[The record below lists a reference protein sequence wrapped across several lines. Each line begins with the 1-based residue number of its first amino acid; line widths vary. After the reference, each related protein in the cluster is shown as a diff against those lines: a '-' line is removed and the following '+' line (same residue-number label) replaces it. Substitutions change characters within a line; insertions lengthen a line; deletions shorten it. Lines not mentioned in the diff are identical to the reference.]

1 MRASLCLSWD
11 AGPDIM
17 QIADLFNSIADRGLE
32 LFAFG
37 RGRGMP
43 DSAAGLCRAL
53 LSERG
58 EASGI
63 ALARELVAHYRGL
76 DADGR
81 EAFFAML
88 AREFGPDHAAVAAA
102 ARAFIAEPSAD
113 GALRLAQAAEP
124 PRQEL
129 LRRINMLPEGTEF
142 VIGLRAD
149 GLDRLDDEPELR
161 TVDGDLKQ
169 VLTSWFSGGFLELRR
184 ITWETP
190 AIILEK
196 LIQYEAVHEIQGWE
210 FLRRRLA
217 EDRRC
222 YAFFHPALPNEP
234 IIFVQV
240 ALVRGLAG
248 QVAPLLDPDALLGDP
263 ATADTAIFYS
273 ITNTQKGLRGISFGS
288 FLLKQVVSDLQQTLP
303 NLSIFSTLSPIPGFR
318 RWLETVAPKHEVA
331 AVRAAAADLLPT
343 LAGGGLDAVAADKAL
358 KAALTGL
365 CARYLVAELR
375 PNGRPVDPVARF
387 HLGNGAR
394 LERLNWAGDISPKG
408 LEQGWGLLVNYLYDP
423 AELEQNHE
431 AFVNAG
437 KVATSRAVARQL
449 KPYL

>member
-1 MRASLCLSWD
+1 
-11 AGPDIM
+11 M
-17 QIADLFNSIADRGLE
+17 QITDLINSIADRGLE

-37 RGRGMP
+37 RGRALPQDLG
-43 DSAAGLCRAL
+43 GICRAL

-63 ALARELVAHYRGL
+63 ALARELVALYRGL
-76 DADGR
+76 DAAGR
-81 EAFFAML
+81 EAFFTLL
-88 AREFGPDHAAVAAA
+88 AREFGPDHAAIAAA
-102 ARAFIAEPSAD
+102 ARAFVAEPSAA
-113 GALRLAQAAEP
+113 GALALAEAAEP
-124 PRQEL
+124 PRREL

-149 GLDRLDDEPELR
+149 ALDLAEEKPELR
-161 TVDGDLKQ
+161 IVDADLKH
-169 VLTSWFSGGFLELRR
+169 VLTDWFSGGFLELRR

-196 LIQYEAVHEIQGWE
+196 LIQYEAVHAIPGWE

-234 IIFVQV
+234 VIFVQV
-240 ALVRGLAG
+240 ALVRGLSG
-248 QVAPLLDPDALLGDP
+248 EIAPLLDPKAPVGDP
-263 ATADTAIFYS
+263 AAADTAIFYS
-273 ITNTQKGLRGISFGS
+273 ITNTLKGLRGISFGS
-288 FLLKQVVSDLQQTLP
+288 FLLKQVVADLQQTLP
-303 NLSIFSTLSPIPGFR
+303 NLTTFSTLSPIPGFR
-318 RWLETVAPKHEVA
+318 RWLETTA
-331 AVRAAAADLLPT
+331 AVHEHPAVQAAAEDLLPA
-343 LAGGGLDAVAADKAL
+343 LAAGGIDAVAADKTR

-365 CARYLVAELR
+365 CARYLAAELR
-375 PNGRPVDPVARF
+375 LNGRPTDPVARF

-394 LERLNWAGDISPKG
+394 LERLNWAGDASPKG

-423 AELEQNHE
+423 AELERNHE

>member
-1 MRASLCLSWD
+1 
-11 AGPDIM
+11 M
-17 QIADLFNSIADRGLE
+17 QIADLINSIADRGLE

-37 RGRGMP
+37 RGRPLPQDLG
-43 DSAAGLCRAL
+43 GICHAL

-63 ALARELVAHYRGL
+63 ALARELVALYRGL
-76 DADGR
+76 DAAGR
-81 EAFFAML
+81 EAFFTLL
-88 AREFGPDHAAVAAA
+88 AREFGPDHAVVAAA
-102 ARAFIAEPSAD
+102 ARAFVAEPSAA
-113 GALRLAQAAEP
+113 GALALAEAAEP
-124 PRQEL
+124 PRREL

-149 GLDRLDDEPELR
+149 ALDLADEKPELR
-161 TVDGDLKQ
+161 IVDADLKH
-169 VLTSWFSGGFLELRR
+169 VLTDWFSGGFLELRR

-196 LIQYEAVHEIQGWE
+196 LIQYEAVHAIPGWE

-234 IIFVQV
+234 VIFVQV
-240 ALVRGLAG
+240 ALVRGLSG
-248 QVAPLLDPDALLGDP
+248 EIAPLLDPEAPVGDP
-263 ATADTAIFYS
+263 AAADTAIFYS
-273 ITNTQKGLRGISFGS
+273 ITNTLKGLRGISFGS
-288 FLLKQVVSDLQQTLP
+288 FLLKQVVADLQQTLP
-303 NLSIFSTLSPIPGFR
+303 KLATFSTLSPIPGFR
-318 RWLETVAPKHEVA
+318 RWLETTAPEHQFPA
-331 AVRAAAADLLPT
+331 IQAAARDLLSA
-343 LAGGGLDAVAADKAL
+343 LAAGGIDAVGADKAL
-358 KAALTGL
+358 KPALTGL
-365 CARYLVAELR
+365 CARYLAAELR
-375 PNGRPVDPVARF
+375 PNGRPIDPVARF

-394 LERLNWAGDISPKG
+394 LERLNWAGDTAPKG

-423 AELEQNHE
+423 AELERNHE

>member
-1 MRASLCLSWD
+1 
-11 AGPDIM
+11 M
-17 QIADLFNSIADRGLE
+17 QITDLINSIADRGLE

-37 RGRGMP
+37 RGRP
-43 DSAAGLCRAL
+43 WPQDPLGLCRAL

-63 ALARELVAHYRGL
+63 ALARELVALYRAL
-76 DADGR
+76 DSAGR
-81 EAFFAML
+81 EAFFTML
-88 AREFGPDHAAVAAA
+88 AREFGPDHAAIAAA
-102 ARAFIAEPSAD
+102 AGAFIAEPSAA
-113 GALRLAQAAEP
+113 GALALAEAAEP
-124 PRQEL
+124 PRREL

-149 GLDRLDDEPELR
+149 ALDLADGNAELR
-161 TVDGDLKQ
+161 IVDADLKH
-169 VLTSWFSGGFLELRR
+169 VLTDWFSGGFLELRR

-196 LIQYEAVHEIQGWE
+196 LIQYEAVHAIPGWE

-234 IIFVQV
+234 VIFVQV

-248 QVAPLLDPDALLGDP
+248 EVAPLLDPEAAVGDP
-263 ATADTAIFYS
+263 AAADTAIFYS

-288 FLLKQVVSDLQQTLP
+288 FLLKQVVADLQQTLP
-303 NLSIFSTLSPIPGFR
+303 NLTAFSTLSPIPGFR
-318 RWLETVAPKHEVA
+318 RWLERTAPQHEVA
-331 AVRAAAADLLPT
+331 AVRDAATDLLPA
-343 LAGGGLDAVAADKAL
+343 LAAGGIEAVDADRARKAV
-358 KAALTGL
+358 LTGL
-365 CARYLVAELR
+365 CARYLAAELR
-375 PNGRPVDPVARF
+375 PNGRPTDPVARF

-394 LERLNWAGDISPKG
+394 LERLNWAGDTSPKG

-423 AELEQNHE
+423 AELERNHE

>member
-1 MRASLCLSWD
+1 
-11 AGPDIM
+11 M
-17 QIADLFNSIADRGLE
+17 QITDLINSIADRGLE

-37 RGRGMP
+37 RGRPLPQDLG
-43 DSAAGLCRAL
+43 GICRAL
-53 LSERG
+53 LSEQG

-63 ALARELVAHYRGL
+63 ALARELVALYRVL
-76 DADGR
+76 DAAGR
-81 EAFFAML
+81 EAFFILL
-88 AREFGPDHAAVAAA
+88 AREFGPDHAAIAAA
-102 ARAFIAEPSAD
+102 AGAFVAEPSAA
-113 GALRLAQAAEP
+113 GALALAEAAEP
-124 PRQEL
+124 PRREL

-149 GLDRLDDEPELR
+149 ALDLADEKPELR
-161 TVDGDLKQ
+161 IVDADLKH
-169 VLTSWFSGGFLELRR
+169 VLTDWFSGGFLELRR

-196 LIQYEAVHEIQGWE
+196 LIQYEAVHAIPGWE

-234 IIFVQV
+234 VIFVQV
-240 ALVRGLAG
+240 ALVRGLSG
-248 QVAPLLDPDALLGDP
+248 EIAPLLDPKAAVGDP
-263 ATADTAIFYS
+263 AAADTAIFYS
-273 ITNTQKGLRGISFGS
+273 ITNTLKGLRGISFGS
-288 FLLKQVVSDLQQTLP
+288 FLLKQVVADLQQTLP
-303 NLSIFSTLSPIPGFR
+303 SLSTFSTLSPIPGFR
-318 RWLETVAPKHEVA
+318 RWLQTSAPQHQLP
-331 AVRAAAADLLPT
+331 AVRAAAEDLLPV
-343 LAGGGLDAVAADKAL
+343 LATGGIDAVGADRTL

-365 CARYLVAELR
+365 CARYLAAELR
-375 PNGRPVDPVARF
+375 PNGRPTDPVARF

-394 LERLNWAGDISPKG
+394 LERLNWAGDASPKG

-423 AELEQNHE
+423 AELERNHE

>member
-1 MRASLCLSWD
+1 
-11 AGPDIM
+11 M
-17 QIADLFNSIADRGLE
+17 QIADLINSIADRGLE

-37 RGRGMP
+37 RGRPLPQDLG
-43 DSAAGLCRAL
+43 GICHAL

-63 ALARELVAHYRGL
+63 ALARELVALYRGL
-76 DADGR
+76 DAAGR
-81 EAFFAML
+81 EAFFTLL

-102 ARAFIAEPSAD
+102 ARAFIAEPSAA
-113 GALRLAQAAEP
+113 GALALAEAAEP
-124 PRQEL
+124 PRREL

-149 GLDRLDDEPELR
+149 ALDLADEKPELR
-161 TVDGDLKQ
+161 IVDADLKH
-169 VLTSWFSGGFLELRR
+169 VLTDWFSGGFLELRR

-196 LIQYEAVHEIQGWE
+196 LIQYEAVHAIPGWE

-234 IIFVQV
+234 VIFVQV
-240 ALVRGLAG
+240 ALVRGLSG
-248 QVAPLLDPDALLGDP
+248 EIAPLLNPEAPVGDP
-263 ATADTAIFYS
+263 AAADTAIFYS
-273 ITNTQKGLRGISFGS
+273 ITNTLKGLRGISFGS
-288 FLLKQVVSDLQQTLP
+288 FLLKQVVADLQQTLP
-303 NLSIFSTLSPIPGFR
+303 NLATFSTLSPIPGFR
-318 RWLETVAPKHEVA
+318 RWLETTAPEHA
-331 AVRAAAADLLPT
+331 LPAVQAAARDLLPA
-343 LAGGGLDAVAADKAL
+343 LSAGGIEAVGADRTL
-358 KAALTGL
+358 KPALTGL
-365 CARYLVAELR
+365 CARYLAAELR
-375 PNGRPVDPVARF
+375 PNGRLVDPVARF

-394 LERLNWAGDISPKG
+394 LERLNWAGDPSPKG

-423 AELEQNHE
+423 AELERNHE

-437 KVATSRAVARQL
+437 KVATSRTVARQL

>member
-1 MRASLCLSWD
+1 
-11 AGPDIM
+11 M
-17 QIADLFNSIADRGLE
+17 QITDLINSIADRGLE

-37 RGRGMP
+37 RGRALPEDLPGI
-43 DSAAGLCRAL
+43 CRAL

-63 ALARELVAHYRGL
+63 ALARELVALYGRL
-76 DADGR
+76 DEAGR
-81 EAFFAML
+81 EDFFTLL
-88 AREFGPDHAAVAAA
+88 ARDFGPDHDAIATA
-102 ARAFIAEPSAD
+102 ARAFVAGPSAD
-113 GALRLAQAAEP
+113 GALALAEAAEP
-124 PRQEL
+124 PRREL

-142 VIGLRAD
+142 VIDLRAD
-149 GLDRLDDEPELR
+149 ALDLVDGKPELR
-161 TVDGDLKQ
+161 IVDADLKH

-196 LIQYEAVHEIQGWE
+196 LIQYEAVHAIPGWE

-234 IIFVQV
+234 VIFVQV

-248 QVAPLLDPDALLGDP
+248 KVGPLLDPDAPVGDP
-263 ATADTAIFYS
+263 AAADTAIFYS
-273 ITNTQKGLRGISFGS
+273 ITNTLKGLRGISFGS
-288 FLLKQVVSDLQQTLP
+288 FLLKHVVADLQQTLP
-303 NLSIFSTLSPIPGFR
+303 NLTTFSTLSPIPGFR
-318 RWLETVAPKHEVA
+318 HWLETVGPKHDRPA
-331 AVRAAAADLLPT
+331 IRAAAEALLPV
-343 LAGGGLDAVAADKAL
+343 LAGEGGLEAVGADKTL
-358 KAALTGL
+358 KASLLGL
-365 CARYLVAELR
+365 CARYLGAELR
-375 PNGRPVDPVARF
+375 PNGRLIDPVARF

-394 LERLNWAGDISPKG
+394 LERLNWAGDTSPKG

-423 AELEQNHE
+423 AELERNHE

-437 KVATSRAVARQL
+437 RVATSRAVARQL

>member
-1 MRASLCLSWD
+1 
-11 AGPDIM
+11 M
-17 QIADLFNSIADRGLE
+17 QITDLINSIADRGLE

-37 RGRGMP
+37 RGRPLPQDLG
-43 DSAAGLCRAL
+43 GICRAL

-63 ALARELVAHYRGL
+63 ALARELVALYRGL
-76 DADGR
+76 DAAGR
-81 EAFFAML
+81 EAFFTML

-102 ARAFIAEPSAD
+102 ARAFVAEPSAA
-113 GALRLAQAAEP
+113 GALALAEAAEP
-124 PRQEL
+124 PRREL
-129 LRRINMLPEGTEF
+129 LRRINMLPEGTDF

-149 GLDRLDDEPELR
+149 ALDLADEKPELR
-161 TVDGDLKQ
+161 IVDADLKH
-169 VLTSWFSGGFLELRR
+169 VLTDWFSGGFLELRR

-196 LIQYEAVHEIQGWE
+196 LIQYEAVHAIPGWE

-234 IIFVQV
+234 VIFVQV
-240 ALVRGLAG
+240 ALVRGLSG
-248 QVAPLLDPDALLGDP
+248 EIAPLLDPGAPVGDP
-263 ATADTAIFYS
+263 AAADTAIFYS
-273 ITNTQKGLRGISFGS
+273 ITNTLKGLRGISFGS
-288 FLLKQVVSDLQQTLP
+288 FLLKQVVADLQQTLP
-303 NLSIFSTLSPIPGFR
+303 NLATFSTLSPIPGFR
-318 RWLETVAPKHEVA
+318 RWLQTTAPEHEHP
-331 AVRAAAADLLPT
+331 AVRAAAEDLVQVLE
-343 LAGGGLDAVAADKAL
+343 AGGIEAAGADRIL

-365 CARYLVAELR
+365 CARYLAAELR
-375 PNGRPVDPVARF
+375 RNGRPVDPVARF

-394 LERLNWAGDISPKG
+394 LERLNWAGDTSPKG

-423 AELEQNHE
+423 AELERNHE

>member
-1 MRASLCLSWD
+1 
-11 AGPDIM
+11 M
-17 QIADLFNSIADRGLE
+17 QITDLINSIADRGLE

-37 RGRGMP
+37 RGRPWPQGP
-43 DSAAGLCRAL
+43 AGLCRAL

-63 ALARELVAHYRGL
+63 ALARELVALYRGL
-76 DADGR
+76 DAAER
-81 EAFFAML
+81 EAFFTLL
-88 AREFGPDHAAVAAA
+88 AREFGPDHAAIAAA
-102 ARAFIAEPSAD
+102 ARAFMAEPSAS
-113 GALRLAQAAEP
+113 GALALAEAAEP
-124 PRQEL
+124 PRREL

-149 GLDRLDDEPELR
+149 ALDLADGNPELR
-161 TVDGDLKQ
+161 IVDADLKH
-169 VLTSWFSGGFLELRR
+169 VLTDWFSGGFLELRR

-196 LIQYEAVHEIQGWE
+196 LIQYEAVHAIPGWE

-234 IIFVQV
+234 VIFVQV

-248 QVAPLLDPDALLGDP
+248 EVAPLLDPKAPIGDP
-263 ATADTAIFYS
+263 AAADTAIFYS

-288 FLLKQVVSDLQQTLP
+288 FLLKQVVADLQQTLP
-303 NLSIFSTLSPIPGFR
+303 NLATFSTLSPIPGFR
-318 RWLETVAPKHEVA
+318 RWLETAAPQHEVA
-331 AVRAAAADLLPT
+331 AVRDAADDLLPA
-343 LAGGGLDAVAADKAL
+343 LAAGGIEAVAADKAR

-365 CARYLVAELR
+365 CARYLAAELR
-375 PNGRPVDPVARF
+375 PNGRLVDPVARF

-394 LERLNWAGDISPKG
+394 LERLNWAGDIAPKG

-423 AELEQNHE
+423 AELERNHE

>member
-1 MRASLCLSWD
+1 
-11 AGPDIM
+11 M
-17 QIADLFNSIADRGLE
+17 QITDLINSIADRGLE

-37 RGRGMP
+37 RGRSLPRDPG
-43 DSAAGLCRAL
+43 GLCRAL

-63 ALARELVAHYRGL
+63 ALARELVAFYRGL
-76 DADGR
+76 DATGR
-81 EAFFAML
+81 EAFFTML
-88 AREFGPDHAAVAAA
+88 GREFGPDHAAIAAA
-102 ARAFIAEPSAD
+102 ARAFVAEPSAA
-113 GALRLAQAAEP
+113 GALALAEAAEP

-149 GLDRLDDEPELR
+149 ALDLADGKPELR
-161 TVDGDLKQ
+161 IVDADLKH

-196 LIQYEAVHEIQGWE
+196 LIQYEAVHAIPGWE

-234 IIFVQV
+234 VIFVQV

-248 QVAPLLDPDALLGDP
+248 EVAPLLDPEAPVGDP
-263 ATADTAIFYS
+263 AAADTAIFYS

-288 FLLKQVVSDLQQTLP
+288 FLLKQVVADLQQTLP
-303 NLSIFSTLSPIPGFR
+303 NLTTFSTLSPIPGFR
-318 RWLETVAPKHEVA
+318 RWLETAAPKHEHP
-331 AVRAAAADLLPT
+331 AVRAAAEALPPV
-343 LAGGGLDAVAADKAL
+343 LAAGGIDAVGADKTL
-358 KAALTGL
+358 KAALIGL
-365 CARYLVAELR
+365 CARYLAAELR
-375 PNGRPVDPVARF
+375 PNGRPVDLVARF

-394 LERLNWAGDISPKG
+394 LERLNWAGDTAPKG
-408 LEQGWGLLVNYLYDP
+408 LEQSWGLLVNYLYDP
-423 AELEQNHE
+423 AELERNHE

>member
-1 MRASLCLSWD
+1 
-11 AGPDIM
+11 M
-17 QIADLFNSIADRGLE
+17 QITDLINSIADRGLE

-37 RGRGMP
+37 RGRPLPQDLG
-43 DSAAGLCRAL
+43 GICRAL

-63 ALARELVAHYRGL
+63 ALARELVALYRGL
-76 DADGR
+76 DAAGR
-81 EAFFAML
+81 EAFFTML

-102 ARAFIAEPSAD
+102 ARAFVAEPSAA
-113 GALRLAQAAEP
+113 GALALAEAAEP
-124 PRQEL
+124 PRREL
-129 LRRINMLPEGTEF
+129 LRRINMLPEGTDF

-149 GLDRLDDEPELR
+149 ALDLADEKPELR
-161 TVDGDLKQ
+161 IVDADLKH
-169 VLTSWFSGGFLELRR
+169 VLTDWFSGGFLELRR

-196 LIQYEAVHEIQGWE
+196 LIQYEAVHAIPGWE

-234 IIFVQV
+234 VIFVQV
-240 ALVRGLAG
+240 ALVRGLSG
-248 QVAPLLDPDALLGDP
+248 EIAPLLDPGAPVGDP
-263 ATADTAIFYS
+263 AAADTAIFYS
-273 ITNTQKGLRGISFGS
+273 ITNTLKGLRGISFGS
-288 FLLKQVVSDLQQTLP
+288 FLLKQVVADLQQTLP
-303 NLSIFSTLSPIPGFR
+303 NLATFSTLSPIPGFR
-318 RWLETVAPKHEVA
+318 RWLETTAPEHEHP
-331 AVRAAAADLLPT
+331 AVRAAAEDLVQVLE
-343 LAGGGLDAVAADKAL
+343 AGGIEAAGADRIL

-365 CARYLVAELR
+365 CARYLAAELR
-375 PNGRPVDPVARF
+375 RNGRPVDPVARF

-394 LERLNWAGDISPKG
+394 LERLNWAGDTSPKG

-423 AELEQNHE
+423 AELERNHE

>member
-1 MRASLCLSWD
+1 
-11 AGPDIM
+11 M
-17 QIADLFNSIADRGLE
+17 QITDLINSIADRGLE

-37 RGRGMP
+37 RDRSLP
-43 DSAAGLCRAL
+43 DDLPGICRAL

-63 ALARELVAHYRGL
+63 ALARELVALYRRL
-76 DADGR
+76 DEAGR
-81 EAFFAML
+81 EGFFAML
-88 AREFGPDHAAVAAA
+88 AREFGPDHAAITAAA
-102 ARAFIAEPSAD
+102 QAFIAAPNAD
-113 GALRLAQAAEP
+113 AALALAEAAEP
-124 PRQEL
+124 PRREL

-142 VIGLRAD
+142 VIALRAD
-149 GLDRLDDEPELR
+149 LLDLADEKPELR
-161 TVDGDLKQ
+161 TVDADLKH

-196 LIQYEAVHEIQGWE
+196 LIQYEAVHAIPGWE

-234 IIFVQV
+234 VIFVQV

-248 QVAPLLDPDALLGDP
+248 DVAPLLDPDAPVGDS
-263 ATADTAIFYS
+263 AAADTAIFYS

-288 FLLKQVVSDLQQTLP
+288 FLLKQVVADLQQSLP
-303 NLSIFSTLSPIPGFR
+303 NLATFSTLSPIPGFR
-318 RWLETVAPKHEVA
+318 RWLETAAPQHDQP
-331 AVRAAAADLLPT
+331 AVRAAAEALLPV
-343 LAGGGLDAVAADKAL
+343 LAAGGIDAVGADKAL
-358 KAALTGL
+358 KPTLLGL
-365 CARYLVAELR
+365 CARYLAAELR
-375 PNGRPVDPVARF
+375 PNGRLTDPVARF

-394 LERLNWAGDISPKG
+394 LERLNWAGDVSPKG

-423 AELEQNHE
+423 AELERNHE